1 MTETDKEREDQIC
14 ETGET
19 QTCDADVAQAVTTD
33 IANAKKKLAIKKL
46 KLHKPGG
53 MKFSQAMKL
62 ALKSLAGSKVRSLLT
77 MLGIII
83 GVAAVIVLVSL
94 IGGFSNDLSS
104 TFESLGTNLISVNIR
119 GRGGN
124 LRVEPE
130 DMIELADENSDVLAY
145 CSPTV
150 TVSADS
156 IKYGAEELDTT
167 TITGCNE
174 DYPFIKSYALASGRF
189 VCWQDVESRNKI
201 VVIGS
206 YVAQEFFG
214 NEDPLGTD
222 IKINGDR
229 YTVVGVLKEIAD
241 TTESSSDDVIIMPY
255 TAAQRLSRFG
265 MVNSYVM
272 SSTTSETAEAAI
284 SVIETYLYKVFSN
297 EDYYSVTSQSQ
308 MLEMVSELTGTL
320 TLVLVGVAGIS
331 LLVGGI
337 GIMNIMLVSVTE
349 RTREIGIRKSLGGK
363 RRDIMRQFVIEAAV
377 TSAAGGIIG
386 IIFGVAAAIAAGKI
400 FDMSV
405 AISVTAVVIAFSV
418 SVAIG
423 VVFGYFPAAKAAKL
437 NPIEALRYD

>member
-1 MTETDKEREDQIC
+1 MTDMDTVQENEVSAAT
-14 ETGET
+14 
-19 QTCDADVAQAVTTD
+19 AQ
-33 IANAKKKLAIKKL
+33 KKPTFKRP
-46 KLHKPGG
+46 KLHRPAG

-104 TFESLGTNLISVNIR
+104 RFESLGTNLISVNIM

-124 LRVEPE
+124 LQVVPE
-130 DMIELADENSDVLAY
+130 DMVELADQNGEVLAY

-150 TVSADS
+150 SVSADS

-174 DYPFIKSYALASGRF
+174 DYPMIKSYTLSAGRF
-189 VCWQDVESRNKI
+189 VCWQDVQSRSKI
-201 VVIGS
+201 IVIGS
-206 YVAQEFFG
+206 YVAKEFFQ
-214 NEDPLGTD
+214 NEDPLGSD

-229 YTVVGVLKEIAD
+229 YTVVGVLNELAD
-241 TTESSSDDVIIMPY
+241 STESSQDDVIIMPY
-255 TAAQRLSRFG
+255 TAAGRLSRFG

-272 SSTTSETAEAAI
+272 SAASSDTAEAAI
-284 SVIETYLYKVFSN
+284 AVIKSYLYKVFSS
-297 EDYYSVTSQSQ
+297 EDYYNVTSQSQ

-377 TSAAGGIIG
+377 TSASGGVIG
-386 IIFGVAAAIAAGKI
+386 IALGVAAAYAVGKL

-405 AISVTAVVIAFSV
+405 AVSAPAVVIAFSV

-423 VVFGYFPAAKAAKL
+423 VIFGYFPAAKAAAM

>member
-1 MTETDKEREDQIC
+1 MSDIEAKREMPDTEVQPS
-14 ETGET
+14 ETGRSQSGAT
-19 QTCDADVAQAVTTD
+19 DAGKA
-33 IANAKKKLAIKKL
+33 AKKPLFKRP
-46 KLHKPGG
+46 KLHKPSG

-62 ALKSLAGSKVRSLLT
+62 ALKSLSGSKVRSLLT

-104 TFESLGTNLISVNIR
+104 KFESLGTNLVSVNIR

-156 IKYGAEELDTT
+156 IKYGAQELDTT

-174 DYPFIKSYALASGRF
+174 DYPFIKSYTLSSGRF

-206 YVAQEFFG
+206 YVAQEFFA
-214 NEDPLGTD
+214 NEDPLGSD

-229 YTVVGVLKEIAD
+229 YTVVGVLSEIAD
-241 TTESSSDDVIIMPY
+241 TTESSQDDVIIMPY

-272 SSTTSETAEAAI
+272 SSTSSDTAEEAI
-284 SVIETYLYKVFSN
+284 SIIKAYLYKVFSN

-377 TSAAGGIIG
+377 TSASGGIIG
-386 IIFGVAAAIAAGKI
+386 IIVGIAAAYGAGKI
-400 FDMSV
+400 FGMSV
-405 AISVTAVVIAFSV
+405 AISAAAVIIAFSV

-423 VVFGYFPAAKAAKL
+423 VVFGYFPAAKAASL

>member
-1 MTETDKEREDQIC
+1 MTDIDAKREISATEVQLC
-14 ETGET
+14 ETSE
-19 QTCDADVAQAVTTD
+19 AQSGGND
-33 IANAKKKLAIKKL
+33 AKKAAKKPSL
-46 KLHKPGG
+46 KRPKLHKPSG

-62 ALKSLAGSKVRSLLT
+62 ALKSLSGSKVRSLLT

-104 TFESLGTNLISVNIR
+104 QFESLGTNLVSVNIR

-130 DMIELADENSDVLAY
+130 DMIELADENGDVLAY

-174 DYPFIKSYALASGRF
+174 DYPFIKSYTLSSGRF

-214 NEDPLGTD
+214 NEDPLGSD

-229 YTVVGVLKEIAD
+229 YTVVGVLGEIAD
-241 TTESSSDDVIIMPY
+241 TTESSQDDVIIMPY

-272 SSTTSETAEAAI
+272 SSTSSDTAEEAI
-284 SVIETYLYKVFSN
+284 SIIKAYLYKVFSN

-377 TSAAGGIIG
+377 TSASGGIIG
-386 IIFGVAAAIAAGKI
+386 IVVGIAAAYAAGKV

-405 AISVTAVVIAFSV
+405 AISAAAVIIAFTV

-423 VVFGYFPAAKAAKL
+423 VVFGYFPAAKAASL